1 MIAIGL
7 AMDAFAVSLGIGTT
21 QYAHGPRPLFRLS
34 FHFGLFQALMPVLG
48 WIVGA
53 RVAHLIAPIDHW
65 IALALLAF
73 VGVRM
78 IRSGL
83 DAAGETHQRDPSR
96 GSTLVLLSIAVSI
109 DAFAVGLSLAM
120 LEVSIIYPVI
130 VIGITTGCLSLF
142 GLLAGERLGQR
153 FGKRMEVL
161 GGLILIAIGVQV
173 VVSHL
178 FAAPY
183 AIIWPNRGRRIPQ
196 PGGKV
201 MKQTAMHRMW
211 GLLLAMLL
219 AASVAGCTPL
229 QPEDTRLKLGLI
241 PVLDVLPVYV
251 AEQNG
256 YFAEQGIQVE
266 VVPVRS
272 AQERDVLVQTGQAD
286 GVLTDLPSTALLNKD
301 DVRVKAIYTSRR
313 PYPNA
318 PMFRILAGPDTNLT
332 APADLKDVPIGISQ
346 NTVIEYLTDR
356 ILKAE
361 GLSRGPDR
369 HRGSWC
375 HPGALRTTYER
386 QPASGHPS

>member
-1 MIAIGL
+1 
-7 AMDAFAVSLGIGTT
+7 
-21 QYAHGPRPLFRLS
+21 
-34 FHFGLFQALMPVLG
+34 
-48 WIVGA
+48 
-53 RVAHLIAPIDHW
+53 
-65 IALALLAF
+65 
-73 VGVRM
+73 
-78 IRSGL
+78 
-83 DAAGETHQRDPSR
+83 
-96 GSTLVLLSIAVSI
+96 
-109 DAFAVGLSLAM
+109 
-120 LEVSIIYPVI
+120 
-130 VIGITTGCLSLF
+130 
-142 GLLAGERLGQR
+142 
-153 FGKRMEVL
+153 
-161 GGLILIAIGVQV
+161 
-173 VVSHL
+173 
-178 FAAPY
+178 
-183 AIIWPNRGRRIPQ
+183 
-196 PGGKV
+196 

-229 QPEDTRLKLGLI
+229 QPEDTKLKLGLI

-361 GLSRGPDR
+361 GLSADQIAIVEVGAIPVRFEQLMNGNLQAATLPD
-369 HRGSWC
+369 
-375 HPGALRTTYER
+375 PL
-386 QPASGHPS
+386 ASGAIAAGAKLIADDAAYPQVAQSVLTFRTETLGSKPSTVRKFLAAWDKAVQELNANPEKYRALMVEQGRVPESIKDTFTLPPFPGPGVPSEAEVADVMAWMREKGLLSGDISYRDMVDASLLPQ